1 MSSWVGLTVW
11 VAPKALDVSSLAFER
26 STATIGCAPAS
37 AAPWTLFKPTPPVP
51 ITTTALP
58 AGTRAVLTTAPS
70 PVMTPQASK
79 AAHSKGTSSGM
90 GTTWDCSTTTY
101 SAKAP
106 VRRPW

>member
-1 MSSWVGLTVW
+1 VKLTD
-11 VAPKALDVSSLAFER
+11 ALLGEQGVFYALFDQIEAV
-26 STATIGCAPAS
+26 TATATS
-37 AAPWTLFKPTPPVP
+37 VAPWTLFKPTPPVP
-51 ITTTALP
+51 ITTTVLP

-79 AAHSKGTSSGM
+79 EAHSNDISSGM
-90 GTTWDCSTTTY
+90 GTIWDCSTTTY